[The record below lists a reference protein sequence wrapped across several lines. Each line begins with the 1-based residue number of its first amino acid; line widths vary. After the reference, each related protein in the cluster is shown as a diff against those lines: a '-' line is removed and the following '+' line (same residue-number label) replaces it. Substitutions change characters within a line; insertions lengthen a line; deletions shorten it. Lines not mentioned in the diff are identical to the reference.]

1 MIASLATSDPGL
13 ESLSDEDRSEVG
25 QDDMADEQPPTDTS
39 ACVPAHELE
48 DHDRSEI
55 EILRDNL
62 RGPEA
67 ESAPVASQGPSE
79 GEPGDDGF

>member
-1 MIASLATSDPGL
+1 
-13 ESLSDEDRSEVG
+13 
-25 QDDMADEQPPTDTS
+25 MADEQPLTDTS

-55 EILRDNL
+55 EILRESL

-67 ESAPVASQGPSE
+67 EPAPVASQGPSE
-79 GEPGDDGF
+79 GEPTFTLAIMMSLMACHATAPFGLLV